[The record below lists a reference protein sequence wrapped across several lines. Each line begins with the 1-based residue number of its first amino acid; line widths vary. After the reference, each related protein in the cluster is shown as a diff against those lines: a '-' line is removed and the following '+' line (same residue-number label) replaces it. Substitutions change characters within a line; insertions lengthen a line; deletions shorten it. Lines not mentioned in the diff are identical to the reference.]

1 MGNKEACVQGSLA
14 GKLLVAMPGIGDP
27 RFDQAVILMCVHT
40 AQAAMGLVVNK
51 PRAEIT
57 LGDVLG
63 HLGIEAA
70 AQVAGR
76 TVLAG
81 GPVKQDRGY
90 VLHTPDF
97 SASEATQTVT
107 SSVALTATRDILVA
121 MATDHPPERFVLALG
136 HSDWG
141 AGQLESE
148 LVQNAWLVA
157 EPDDAIIFGD
167 AHDEKWGSAIRQL
180 GVEPNQ
186 IMGDAGRA

>member
-1 MGNKEACVQGSLA
+1 M
-14 GKLLVAMPGIGDP
+14 
-27 RFDQAVILMCVHT
+27 
-40 AQAAMGLVVNK
+40 
-51 PRAEIT
+51 
-57 LGDVLG
+57 
-63 HLGIEAA
+63 
-70 AQVAGR
+70 
-76 TVLAG
+76 
-81 GPVKQDRGY
+81 
-90 VLHTPDF
+90 
-97 SASEATQTVT
+97 SAS
-107 SSVALTATRDILVA
+107 LTATADAILAYTTGRAGGAPGVVA

-180 GVEPNQ
+180 GVEPIQ

>member
-1 MGNKEACVQGSLA
+1 
-14 GKLLVAMPGIGDP
+14 
-27 RFDQAVILMCVHT
+27 
-40 AQAAMGLVVNK
+40 MGLIVNK
-51 PRAEIT
+51 PRMEIT

-63 HLGIEAA
+63 HLGISADEPLAA
-70 AQVAGR
+70 RQVMS
-76 TVLAG
+76 G

-97 SASEATQTVT
+97 TATEGTQTVT
-107 SSVALTATRDILVA
+107 ANVNLTATRDVLMALVA
-121 MATDHPPERFVLALG
+121 DNPPERFVLALG

-157 EPDDAIIFGD
+157 EPDDAIIFGE
-167 AHDEKWGSAIRQL
+167 AHDDKWTAAIRQL
-180 GVEPNQ
+180 GVEPSQ